1 MWIGK
6 DSDLVVETTSGRVQG
21 FVDRGVAQWR
31 GVPYG
36 RVDERFRPAS
46 PAISAE
52 AIMATHWGAVS
63 WRVPMTND
71 PVASA
76 LPADSIESEQCL
88 NLNVWSTGSASS
100 GPRPVLVW
108 LHAGWHILGCDTS
121 RPVDPRTIAAHH
133 DVVVVTGN
141 YRLGPWGLLHLGLL
155 DEGFGGST
163 NLAVR
168 DQLLMLEWIRDNIAR
183 FGGDPAS
190 VTLFGASAGGA
201 DVGTLLGV
209 PAARGLFHQAAVYS
223 GTAEEPVERPEAVA
237 FAERFLEAAGSLA
250 SCPAELVTLSNV
262 ELRYIHR
269 KMQDRGTVR
278 YRPVIDGD
286 LLPRP
291 PLESVREGLIA
302 DVSLLVSVTA
312 DEGRF
317 FDVFSEHHLDDVYG
331 SFAGADPEAAHEDRI
346 DTVSR
351 RLFIE
356 PAERLLSAA
365 NAGGGTSWAQVFDYH
380 PTTSPIVR
388 NPRARGKAVHTSD
401 ATSLFFDADTVLCT
415 ETDRAVAAAEQG
427 ALIGLATDGRPDWAP
442 YTAAEP
448 KAKWIGP
455 SPSALLPLPLIHPTR
470 SGATS

>member
-6 DSDLVVETTSGRVQG
+6 DSDLVVETTSGRVRG
-21 FVDRGVAQWR
+21 LADRGVAQWR

-46 PAISAE
+46 PVVSAE
-52 AIMATHWGAVS
+52 PVLATQWGAVS
-63 WRVPMTND
+63 WRVPVTSD

-76 LPADSIESEQCL
+76 SAPDSVESEQCL
-88 NLNVWSTGSASS
+88 NLNVWSGGAASS

-108 LHAGWHILGCDTS
+108 LHAGRRLGGCDTD
-121 RPVDPRTIAAHH
+121 RAVDPRTIAAQH

-141 YRLGPWGLLHLGLL
+141 YRLGPWGMLHLGLL
-155 DEGFGGST
+155 DEDFGGST

-168 DQLLMLEWIRDNIAR
+168 DQVLMLEWIRDNIAR
-183 FGGDPAS
+183 FGGDPGR
-190 VTLFGASAGGA
+190 VTLFGASEGGA

-223 GTAEEPVERPEAVA
+223 GTAEAPVGRLEAVA
-237 FAERFLEAAGSLA
+237 FAERFLDAAGSLA
-250 SCPAELVTLSNV
+250 SGPAELVTLSNV

-269 KMQDRGTVR
+269 KMQDRGAVR

-286 LLPRP
+286 VLPRA
-291 PLESVREGLIA
+291 PLESVRDGLIA
-302 DVSLLVSVTA
+302 GVSLLVSVTA

-317 FDVFSEHHLDDVYG
+317 FDLASPQHLDELYG
-331 SFAGADPEAAHEDRI
+331 SLAGADPGAAHDDRI

-351 RLFIE
+351 KLFIE
-356 PAERLLSAA
+356 PAQRLLTAA
-365 NAGGGTSWAQVFDYH
+365 NLGGGANWAQVFDYH
-380 PTTSPIVR
+380 PTTSSLVR
-388 NPRARGKAVHTSD
+388 NPRAQGKAVHTSD
-401 ATSLFFDADTVLCT
+401 ATSLFFDAETALCT
-415 ETDRAVAAAEQG
+415 EDDRAVAAAEQS
-427 ALIGLATDGRPDWAP
+427 ALIGLATDGRPGWAP

-455 SPSALLPLPLIHPTR
+455 SPSPLRPLPLTPV
-470 SGATS
+470 